1 MSFQETS
8 DAIWN
13 GMNGNSPF
21 DEGKKD
27 TGPYTADFYGLEAG
41 ADVDFRAL
49 ESFLKVLL
57 DTAEDQYFDFR
68 KYATNKKYW
77 GKNPN
82 QMRNGMLL
90 ARGNSSFFYRDNK
103 GKQHQ
108 ARMLVLLNRR
118 KDLVYDVYGTYKL
131 FKPAFNKLSGIYKL
145 EFYYT
150 GGEDKMQYV
159 EDNDSDTDY
168 FTINDKYIA
177 IQFEVKSFDD
187 FYQLCKRLL
196 PKDEVESILDSSAE
210 EYTELLNN
218 TNDLTLQAKFYALIP
233 EILKQRISDRVNIK
247 TLLQHLN
254 DFRIHDEK
262 NPLYDT
268 TSKGIVSLLQ
278 LAIVKDSKKLFTFF
292 REDPAFTKF
301 LYFNMHGNTILGNQE
316 VECRFAYV
324 SILMGLC
331 FLNGFEGLKI
341 TGHKYQVGKMY
352 EPDSNIQIQND
363 KTTDVIYLRPYKSYV
378 RQPEW
383 YEEIYNPWGFV
394 VDETSTGKGHW
405 YHPLDM
411 IVMIDEDSPDKTAM
425 LVPAIFVKYFADAK
439 EWEDVLRVVKLLVDV
454 LIIILSVVT
463 LGSSSMLLFI
473 FSVAD
478 LALATAD
485 FLINLNSDVLM
496 MTKEGQD
503 FLKYWEKIS
512 LIGGLALAA
521 PFLIVGAFRSGLKL
535 LMKAGNAETKNLIRS
550 SLVAIIMHQNIYL
563 KLESSSLRLLLTE
576 QEVMKAFNYSIK
588 SSQLK
593 LMQENNVLLLK
604 GNVFVDD
611 VMVPDQYF
619 IIYDGKIIAAGESRA
634 VEEVVTDLCK
644 LKKGKLAEELSERS
658 KKQIQKLAKKRVKK
672 SYRTTP
678 EINPNFK
685 NHLDFHK
692 SLRVTFHDKS
702 FVKKNFTKV
711 TTKIDTTTDEIL
723 TQFKSFLETNP
734 NLIEEFNI
742 ASVKI
747 KIWRNK
753 KFIDEIDECYISG
766 SKNKIETRLGKNPKL
781 PENYVAIS
789 EDDELN
795 ELFKEFGEKAKDF
808 KDRSR
813 IDDTEL
819 KAIFNFYRKHLHRG
833 NRFIFEVFTILT
845 PCDSC
850 RREFLMLAE
859 KLNRMGIKATI
870 KIRYTNKLRNM
881 DDVYKL
887 M

>member
-210 EYTELLNN
+210 EYIELLNN
-218 TNDLTLQAKFYALIP
+218 TNDLTLQAKYYALIP
-233 EILKQRISDRVNIK
+233 EILKQRISDRLNIM
-247 TLLQHLN
+247 TLLQHLIV
-254 DFRIHDEK
+254 FRKADEK
-262 NPLYDT
+262 NFIEDY
-268 TSKGIVSLLQ
+268 SEAIISILQ
-278 LAIVKDSKKLFTFF
+278 LATAKDHKAVFNFF
-292 REDPAFTKF
+292 KTRPSFTKF

-439 EWEDVLRVVKLLVDV
+439 EWEDVLRVVKLIVDV

-512 LIGGLALAA
+512 LIGGLALAS
-521 PFLIVGAFRSGLKL
+521 PFLIAGAFRSGLKL
-535 LMKAGNAETKNLIRS
+535 LLKAGNAETKNLIRS

-563 KLESSSLRLLLTE
+563 KLEKNALNLLITE
-576 QEVMKAFNYSIK
+576 VDILKAFNYSVK
-588 SSQLK
+588 SSQVK
-593 LMQENNVLLLK
+593 TLMDNGVLFMK
-604 GNVFVDD
+604 GD
-611 VMVPDQYF
+611 VTVEKALIPDQCF
-619 IIYDGKIIAAGESRA
+619 LIHDGKIIAAGDSRA
-634 VEEVVTDLCK
+634 IAETVQRLAK
-644 LKKGKLAEELSERS
+644 LKKAELIEELS
-658 KKQIQKLAKKRVKK
+658 QLAKKETKALQK
-672 SYRTTP
+672 
-678 EINPNFK
+678 FK
-685 NHLDFHK
+685 PGRLLAKNLDK
-692 SLRVTFHDKS
+692 GNKARNYGDITKS
-702 FVKKNFTKV
+702 FAKNLNLAFKKEVTLKKV
-711 TTKIDTTTDEIL
+711 IGQQESYTCVPASLKMVLSDRKLHYSEEYLATALGTTTTGTSIFDIPDALKKIYLDDITTISRGGKRDNITLGTLE
-723 TQFKSFLETNP
+723 KFLSKENRHA
-734 NLIEEFNI
+734 IV
-742 ASVKI
+742 SVHHRDFGSHAIVVDKI
-747 KIWRNK
+747 KAERIFIRDPLPLGTGSCYSMSLKDFKRIFNK
-753 KFIDEIDECYISG
+753 KFVIINT
-766 SKNKIETRLGKNPKL
+766 K
-781 PENYVAIS
+781 
-789 EDDELN
+789 
-795 ELFKEFGEKAKDF
+795 
-808 KDRSR
+808 
-813 IDDTEL
+813 
-819 KAIFNFYRKHLHRG
+819 
-833 NRFIFEVFTILT
+833 
-845 PCDSC
+845 
-850 RREFLMLAE
+850 
-859 KLNRMGIKATI
+859 
-870 KIRYTNKLRNM
+870 
-881 DDVYKL
+881 
-887 M
+887 